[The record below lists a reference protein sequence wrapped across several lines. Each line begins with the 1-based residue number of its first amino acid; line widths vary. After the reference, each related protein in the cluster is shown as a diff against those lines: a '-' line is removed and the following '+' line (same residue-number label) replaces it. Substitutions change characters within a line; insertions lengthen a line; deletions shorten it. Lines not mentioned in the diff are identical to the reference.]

1 MTHNMKYFKG
11 SFIFTF
17 LGIMAAFSIGMME
30 SGINLAFIYA
40 YQVLIL
46 TILEVSLSFDNAV
59 INASVLKDMT
69 EEWQRKFLTW
79 GIVIAVFG
87 MRLVFPLII
96 VMIAGNL
103 SPIDALKISFTDPK
117 AYEEIMKS
125 SHTAIAGFG
134 GTFLLMVFLKYFV
147 DYEKEIHWIG
157 FIEKPLAKIG
167 KMDTIQIAIAALV
180 VLMISK
186 FIPTHET
193 QTFIISAVWGLI
205 VYILADGVEVF
216 FDNEEKDAVGTV
228 VKSVAK
234 AGFAGFMYL
243 EVLDASF
250 SFDGVIGAFAITNI
264 IWIMAIG
271 LGSGALF
278 VRSLTILMVDKGTL
292 TAYKYLEH
300 GALWAIGIL
309 SFILLIEPMYSVPE
323 VITGLIGAVAIVIA
337 FVSSLSAKAKQ

>member
-1 MTHNMKYFKG
+1 MTHNIKYFKG
-11 SFIFTF
+11 SFLFTA
-17 LGIMAAFSIGMME
+17 LGIMTAFGVGLHE
-30 SGINLAFIYA
+30 AGVNLAFMYA

-59 INASVLKDMT
+59 INASVLADMT
-69 EEWQRKFLTW
+69 DEWRKKFLTW
-79 GIVIAVFG
+79 GMLIAVFG
-87 MRLVFPLII
+87 MRLIFPLII
-96 VMIAGNL
+96 VMIAGHLNPL
-103 SPIDALKISFTDPK
+103 DALRISFTEPK
-117 AYEEIMKS
+117 TYETIMKS

-147 DYEKEIHWIG
+147 DYEKDVHWIS
-157 FIEKPLAKIG
+157 FIEKPLSKIG
-167 KMDTIQIAIAALV
+167 KMDTIQIAIASLIV
-180 VLMISK
+180 MVISK
-186 FIPTHET
+186 FIPSHET
-193 QTFIISAVWGLI
+193 LTFIVSAIWGLI
-205 VYILADGVEVF
+205 VYILADGMEVF
-216 FDNEEKDAVGTV
+216 FDSEEKEAVGTV

-323 VITGLIGAVAIVIA
+323 FITGIIGAVAIVVA
-337 FVSSLSAKAKQ
+337 FVSSLKSK

>member
-1 MTHNMKYFKG
+1 MIQNTKYFKG

-17 LGIMAAFSIGMME
+17 FGVLISFFIGLKE
-30 SGINLAFIYA
+30 SGMNLAFIYA

-59 INASVLKDMT
+59 VNASVLKDMT
-69 EEWQRKFLTW
+69 PLWRNRFLTW
-79 GIVIAVFG
+79 GMVIAVFG
-87 MRLVFPLII
+87 MRLIFPLMI
-96 VMIAGNL
+96 VMIAGGLN
-103 SPIDALKISFTDPK
+103 PFEAIKISFTEPK
-117 AYEEIMKS
+117 TYESIMKS

-147 DYEKEIHWIG
+147 DYEKEEHWISI
-157 FIEKPLAKIG
+157 IEKPLAKIG
-167 KMDTIQIAIAALV
+167 KMDTIQIAIAGFII
-180 VLMISK
+180 LMISK
-186 FIPTHET
+186 FIPSHESH
-193 QTFIISAVWGLI
+193 TFITSAIWGLI
-205 VYILADGVEVF
+205 VYILADGIEVF
-216 FDNEEKDAVGTV
+216 FDNEEKQAVGTA

-234 AGFAGFMYL
+234 AGLAGFMYL

-309 SFILLIEPMYSVPE
+309 SLILLIEPMYSVPE
-323 VITGLIGAVAIVIA
+323 VVTGLIGALAIIIA
-337 FVSSLSAKAKQ
+337 FVSSIYSK

>member
-1 MTHNMKYFKG
+1 MTHNIKYFKG
-11 SFIFTF
+11 SFLFTA
-17 LGIMAAFSIGMME
+17 LGVMTAFCVGLHE
-30 SGINLAFIYA
+30 SGVNLAFMYA

-59 INASVLKDMT
+59 INASVLADMT
-69 EEWQRKFLTW
+69 DEWRKKFLTW
-79 GIVIAVFG
+79 GMLIAVFG
-87 MRLVFPLII
+87 MRLIFPLII
-96 VMIAGNL
+96 VMIAGHLN
-103 SPIDALKISFTDPK
+103 PFDALRISFTEPK
-117 AYEEIMKS
+117 TYEAIMKS

-134 GTFLLMVFLKYFV
+134 GMFLLMVFLKYFV
-147 DYEKEIHWIG
+147 DYEKDVHWIS
-157 FIEKPLAKIG
+157 FIEKPLSKIG
-167 KMDTIQIAIAALV
+167 KMDTIQIAIASLIV
-180 VLMISK
+180 IVISK
-186 FIPTHET
+186 FIPSHET
-193 QTFIISAVWGLI
+193 LTFIVSAIWGLI
-205 VYILADGVEVF
+205 VYILADGMEVF
-216 FDNEEKDAVGTV
+216 FDSEEKEAVGTV

-323 VITGLIGAVAIVIA
+323 FITGIIGAVAIVVA
-337 FVSSLSAKAKQ
+337 FVSSLKSK